1 MSIKN
6 ENEFKSKLEEVLPA
20 EELAFPSSPGFG
32 LVDFQLLQ
40 YLAHIIEEI
49 AEQFLSRRRGLVV

>member
-1 MSIKN
+1 M
-6 ENEFKSKLEEVLPA
+6 PT
-20 EELAFPSSPGFG
+20 G
-32 LVDFQLLQ
+32 LLIVNFQLLQ